1 FYRFAFKFMN
11 KHYLFF
17 LWFCFATPFLW
28 GQCDN
33 IVVQGKV
40 LDTLMNPGF
49 YNLMVINKSTG
60 KASFG
65 QPDGS
70 FVVYAQENHQLVLS
84 TKQYETITF
93 LVQADANCQFNRV
106 YILSPVARTTQEV
119 VIKPLKSLE
128 ELKEER
134 AKLAMK
140 DSRLVYGVNA
150 FQSPITALYQA
161 FSKKEQQK
169 QWINEQVFKDNQRKV
184 VQELLRTYIAYD
196 IISLTDREFD
206 AFLTF
211 LNLDINF
218 LKTASELEL
227 ITYIKDKYE
236 HFKSYRVGDQ

>member
-1 FYRFAFKFMN
+1 MKRRFSS
-11 KHYLFF
+11 LV
-17 LWFCFATPFLW
+17 WFCIWNLFLW

-40 LDTLMNPGF
+40 NDTLMNPGF

-70 FVVYAQENHQLVLS
+70 FVVYAQQGHHLVLS
-84 TKQYETITF
+84 TKQYENISFTVIP
-93 LVQADANCQFNRV
+93 DSNCQYNRV
-106 YILSPVARTTQEV
+106 HILSPLARTTQAV

-140 DSRLVYGVNA
+140 DSRLVYGINA
-150 FQSPITALYQA
+150 FESPITALYQA

-169 QWINEQVFKDNQRKV
+169 QWISEQVFKDNQRKV

-196 IISLTDREFD
+196 IISLSEKEFD
-206 AFLTF
+206 SFLTF

-236 HFKSYRVGDQ
+236 HFKSYQVEDK

>member
-1 FYRFAFKFMN
+1 
-11 KHYLFF
+11 
-17 LWFCFATPFLW
+17 
-28 GQCDN
+28 
-33 IVVQGKV
+33 
-40 LDTLMNPGF
+40 MNPGF
-49 YNLMVINKSTG
+49 YNLMVINKTTG

-70 FVVYAQENHQLVLS
+70 FIVYAQEDHQMVLS
-84 TKQYETITF
+84 IKQYENISF
-93 LVQADANCQFNRV
+93 VVKADSNCQFNQT
-106 YILSPVARTTQEV
+106 YILSPTARTTREI

-184 VQELLRTYIAYD
+184 VQELLRTYVAYD
-196 IISLTDREFD
+196 IISLTDKDFD

-211 LNLDINF
+211 LNLDVNF

-236 HFKSYRVGDQ
+236 HFKSYQVED

>member
-1 FYRFAFKFMN
+1 
-11 KHYLFF
+11 
-17 LWFCFATPFLW
+17 
-28 GQCDN
+28 
-33 IVVQGKV
+33 
-40 LDTLMNPGF
+40 MNPGF
-49 YNLMVINKSTG
+49 YNLMVINKTTG

-70 FVVYAQENHQLVLS
+70 FIVYAQEDHQMVLS
-84 TKQYETITF
+84 IKQYENISF
-93 LVQADANCQFNRV
+93 VVKADSNCQFNQI
-106 YILSPVARTTQEV
+106 YILSPTARTTREI

-184 VQELLRTYIAYD
+184 VQELLRTYVAYD
-196 IISLTDREFD
+196 IISLTDKDFD

-211 LNLDINF
+211 LNLDVNF

-236 HFKSYRVGDQ
+236 HFKSYQVED